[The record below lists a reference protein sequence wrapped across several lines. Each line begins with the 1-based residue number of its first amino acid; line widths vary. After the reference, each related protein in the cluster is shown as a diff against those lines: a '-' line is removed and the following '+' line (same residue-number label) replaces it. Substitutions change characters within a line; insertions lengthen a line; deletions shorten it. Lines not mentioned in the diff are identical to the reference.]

1 MCSDAK
7 PLNKDPYLCCM
18 RQLRYLIFPLWIFL
32 SACEDTGLYEKV
44 VFTPSATWSRS
55 LEPTLN
61 FTISDTSAS
70 YRIYFI
76 LRHTDAYPFSNIWIQ
91 IKSRLPGET
100 VERSERF
107 EVRLATDDKW
117 LGTGMDDLFD
127 HRVLLYRDAVK
138 FSKPGEYTI
147 RISHDMRV
155 EPLEG
160 VVNMGL
166 RIEKVK

>member
-1 MCSDAK
+1 M
-7 PLNKDPYLCCM
+7 
-18 RQLRYLIFPLWIFL
+18 
-32 SACEDTGLYEKV
+32 
-44 VFTPSATWSRS
+44 
-55 LEPTLN
+55 
-61 FTISDTSAS
+61 
-70 YRIYFI
+70 
-76 LRHTDAYPFSNIWIQ
+76 
-91 IKSRLPGET
+91 
-100 VERSERF
+100 
-107 EVRLATDDKW
+107 RLATDDKW